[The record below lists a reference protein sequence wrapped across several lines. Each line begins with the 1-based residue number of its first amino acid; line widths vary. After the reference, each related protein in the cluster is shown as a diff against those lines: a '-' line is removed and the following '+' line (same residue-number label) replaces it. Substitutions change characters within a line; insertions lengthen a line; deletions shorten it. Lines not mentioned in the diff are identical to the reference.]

1 MKIYPNNGRC
11 SMNVKKRMILLA
23 MSAIVSVS
31 LLGGC
36 GQDRK
41 EPVPEQENTIDA
53 AQLQETEAQ
62 KPSLNDPEQIAEL
75 EETLTADFDSVEQVE
90 IVQEES
96 EYRITLTLKSSES
109 INDEL
114 KDAIISKMVQNYA
127 DLTEDQIVIEL
138 AE

>member
-1 MKIYPNNGRC
+1 
-11 SMNVKKRMILLA
+11 MNVKKRMMLLGMA
-23 MSAIVSVS
+23 AIVSVS

-36 GQDRK
+36 GKDYK
-41 EPVPEQENTIDA
+41 EPDSEQEKIDA
-53 AQLQETEAQ
+53 AQLQEAEAQ

-75 EETLTADFDSVEQVE
+75 EETLAADFDSVEQVE

-96 EYRITLTLKSSES
+96 GYRITLTLKSSES

-114 KDAIISKMVQNYA
+114 KDAIISKIVQNYA